1 MDHYTPPGAR
11 GDEFRTHWVQPTQ
24 QARLLNKLLQA
35 LYLQPY
41 TLGSPAELES
51 LVDLADY
58 YCMLRI
64 ISRTLDGVLDAT
76 EDVARLL
83 RQGNMPCW
91 LLPAA
96 AKLRHKRLFSDC
108 ILLSIGP
115 WHQPNISNIED
126 PNLRAIAQAVR
137 GRMSVKVANILEH
150 IISTSTSEYG
160 RTQATFEAIVRDI
173 AECGRK
179 NRVRTN
185 KRDVCL
191 PLYIKAISGLKH
203 DDRILMLGDACFE
216 VLVNRLYLSP
226 HVDFEMYS
234 LEDRFLCE
242 KITDEELPWDIHE
255 ADW

>member
-1 MDHYTPPGAR
+1 MEEYVPPGWR
-11 GDEFRTHWVQPTQ
+11 GDEMKTHWQQPIQ
-24 QARLLNKLLQA
+24 QASLLNKLLRA

-41 TLGSPAELES
+41 TLSSPAELAH
-51 LVDLADY
+51 LVDMADY

-83 RQGNMPCW
+83 RSADMPCW
-91 LLPAA
+91 LLPTA
-96 AKLRHKRLFSDC
+96 AKLRHRRLFSDC

-115 WHQPNISNIED
+115 WHQPNISKIED
-126 PNLRAIAQAVR
+126 PKLRAIAQAVR
-137 GRMSVKVANILEH
+137 ARISIKVANILEH

-179 NRVRTN
+179 NRVRTS

-203 DDRILMLGDACFE
+203 DDRILMLGDACLE

-226 HVDFEMYS
+226 HVNFEMYS

-242 KITDEELPWDIHE
+242 KIRDEELPWDVHE